1 MSSTVFWIAA
11 AHSIPVFLGRMFAGK
26 KGALAMAFFACLV
39 AGFLGSVRYAIFD
52 FIAIGIALLV
62 CIKINEIK

>member
-26 KGALAMAFFACLV
+26 QGAFSMAFFTFLF
-39 AGFLGSVRYAIFD
+39 AGFVGSLRYAIFD
-52 FIAIGIALLV
+52 FIAIGVALFI
-62 CIKINEIK
+62 CMQIDEGK